1 MSIESQQSLPL
12 LPLRNG
18 VFFPGG
24 VITLNVG
31 RPKSIALIK
40 AADPTETL
48 LAIVTQKDP
57 EIEDPSEEDLYRIG
71 TLARI
76 LKIQKNWPQ
85 HLQPDGPRYPAHR
98 IGTHPHG

>member
-1 MSIESQQSLPL
+1 MSIENQQSLPL

-48 LAIVTQKDP
+48 LAIITQRDP
-57 EIEDPSEEDLYRIG
+57 EIEDPKEEDL
-71 TLARI
+71 
-76 LKIQKNWPQ
+76 
-85 HLQPDGPRYPAHR
+85 
-98 IGTHPHG
+98 